1 MLTDLKV
8 ESLINEELKGENMLA
23 QIVLTPVESKKL
35 IAKAIARL
43 DVVRQAAMDG
53 MIVIHPSSSTYF
65 IFEEITGSK
74 PKTNYWVCGV
84 VAPRG
89 MCVEMAMAS
98 GERSPRTVEYDAGK
112 LRGLWAIKKGK
123 VVTEDTTAELMDQM
137 TEKDVYIKGVN
148 ALDSQGNVGI
158 LVGERGGL
166 GVVLSAWKKKKFNLI
181 FPAGLEKLIPI
192 PVRQAAIEAKQA
204 KYEYGMGLPAGL
216 FAYPGGISITEL
228 DAIKILSGATAVPVA
243 SGGLG
248 GAEGAVILII
258 KGKITQVK
266 AALGFIEQSKGA
278 KLPPLRLSN
287 CSDCSVPHCRFPV
300 GDKHWV

>member
-1 MLTDLKV
+1 
-8 ESLINEELKGENMLA
+8 MLA
-23 QIVLTPVESKKL
+23 QVVLTPTESKKL
-35 IAKAIARL
+35 IAKAVTRL
-43 DVVRQAAMDG
+43 NVVNQAATDG

-65 IFEEITGSK
+65 IFEELTGAK
-74 PKTNYWVCGV
+74 PRTNYWVCGV
-84 VAPRG
+84 VTPRG
-89 MCVEMAMAS
+89 MCVEMAMAL
-98 GERSPRTVEYDAGK
+98 GDRSPRTVKFDPGK

-123 VVTEDTTAELMDQM
+123 VLPESTTAELMEQM
-137 TEKDVYIKGVN
+137 TANDVYIKGVN

-166 GVVLSAWKKKKFNLI
+166 GVVLSAWKKKKFSLI

-192 PVRQAAIEAKQA
+192 PVSQAAMEAKQT

-216 FAYPGGISITEL
+216 FAYPDGRSITEI
-228 DAIKILSGATAVPVA
+228 DAVKILSGADAIPIA

-248 GAEGAVILII
+248 GAEGATTLII
-258 KGKITQVK
+258 KGNNEQVRD
-266 AALGFIEQSKGA
+266 AIEFIEQSKGA

>member
-1 MLTDLKV
+1 
-8 ESLINEELKGENMLA
+8 MLA
-23 QIVLTPVESKKL
+23 QVVLTPTESKKL
-35 IAKAIARL
+35 IAKAVTRL
-43 DVVRQAAMDG
+43 DVVRQAATDG

-65 IFEEITGSK
+65 IFEELTGAK
-74 PKTNYWVCGV
+74 PRTNYWVCGV
-84 VAPRG
+84 VTPRG
-89 MCVEMAMAS
+89 MCVEMAMAL
-98 GERSPRTVEYDAGK
+98 GDRSPRTVKFDPGK

-123 VVTEDTTAELMDQM
+123 VLTECTTAELMEQM
-137 TEKDVYIKGVN
+137 TAKDVYIKGVN

-166 GVVLSAWKKKKFNLI
+166 GVVLSAWKKKKFTLI

-192 PVRQAAIEAKQA
+192 PVRQAAMEAKQT

-216 FAYPGGISITEL
+216 FAYPDGRSITEI
-228 DAIKILSGATAVPVA
+228 DAVKILSGAVAVPIA

-248 GAEGAVILII
+248 GAEGATTLII
-258 KGKITQVK
+258 KGNNEQVRD
-266 AALGFIEQSKGA
+266 AIEFIEQSKGA

-287 CSDCSVPHCRFPV
+287 CNDCSVPHCRFPV

>member
-1 MLTDLKV
+1 
-8 ESLINEELKGENMLA
+8 MLA
-23 QIVLTPVESKKL
+23 QVVLTPTESKRL
-35 IAKAIARL
+35 IAKAIVKL
-43 DVVRQAAMDG
+43 EVVRQAATDG

-65 IFEEITGSK
+65 IIEELTGIK

-84 VAPRG
+84 VTPRG
-89 MCVEMAMAS
+89 MCVEMAMTQ
-98 GERSPRTVEYDAGK
+98 GDRSPRTIKFDPGK

-123 VVTEDTTAELMDQM
+123 ILTENTTAELMEQM
-137 TEKDVYIKGVN
+137 TAKDVYIKGVN

-166 GVVLSAWKKKKFNLI
+166 GVVLSAWKKKKFALI

-192 PVRQAAIEAKQA
+192 PVRQAALEAKQS

-216 FAYPGGISITEL
+216 FAYPAGKSITEI
-228 DAIKILSGATAVPVA
+228 DAVKILSGAVAVPIA

-248 GAEGAVILII
+248 GAEGATTLII
-258 KGKITQVK
+258 KGSKKQVNDAVK
-266 AALGFIEQSKGA
+266 FIERSKGA
-278 KLPPLRLSN
+278 KLPSLRLSN

>member
-1 MLTDLKV
+1 
-8 ESLINEELKGENMLA
+8 MLA
-23 QIVLTPVESKKL
+23 QVVLTPAESKKL

-43 DVVRQAAMDG
+43 DVVKQAATDG

-65 IFEEITGSK
+65 IIEELTGSK
-74 PKTNYWVCGV
+74 PRTNYWVCGV
-84 VAPRG
+84 VTPRG

-98 GERSPRTVEYDAGK
+98 GDRSPRTEKFDPGK

-123 VVTEDTTAELMDQM
+123 VVTDGTTSELMEQM
-137 TEKDVYIKGVN
+137 TPGDVYIKGVN

-166 GVVLSAWKKKKFNLI
+166 GVVLSAWKKKQFTLI

-192 PVRQAAIEAKQA
+192 SVRQAAIEAKQA

-216 FAYPGGISITEL
+216 FAYPSGRSITEI
-228 DAIKILSGATAVPVA
+228 DAVKILSGAVAVPIA

-248 GAEGAVILII
+248 GAEGAATLII
-258 KGKITQVK
+258 KGRNKQVK
-266 AALGFIEQSKGA
+266 DALGFIEQSKGA
-278 KLPPLRLSN
+278 KLPALRLSN

-300 GDKHWV
+300 GDKHWVQGM